1 MCLKLDQSLVGHFY
15 KFYVTFTPIYFTG
28 STNCRLKV
36 LWLGKTMGLLKI
48 VKTFYVVML
57 MSMCDHRNEK
67 EWKGGTC
74 LYVMAVDV
82 FVSS

>member
-1 MCLKLDQSLVGHFY
+1 
-15 KFYVTFTPIYFTG
+15 
-28 STNCRLKV
+28 
-36 LWLGKTMGLLKI
+36 MGLLKI